1 MSFPLFV
8 FSATSE
14 NYHINSDVIGVGGGT
29 ADSESYKV
37 TDTLGQTVVGK
48 DSGQNYNLQEGYWNS
63 VNSSL
68 AFAVDSNGLDLG
80 SMIPGNPISGQTEL
94 SVSTD
99 SWSGYD
105 LYVNQNHPLTHADT
119 VTTIPDYVC
128 SISSPCLWS
137 GTGLGFSVVSGTNVD
152 PKWGTTSN
160 YKYALLPTDA
170 TVFHGTTG
178 FSGSVDQTVVG
189 LRLDVPSGQKNG
201 DYANIVTYTAMVRL

>member
-1 MSFPLFV
+1 MKRFINYKKIFYLSIFVLVMSFPLFV

-128 SISSPCLWS
+128 SISSPCL
-137 GTGLGFSVVSGTNVD
+137 LGRWNIKFH
-152 PKWGTTSN
+152 SN
-160 YKYALLPTDA
+160 Y
-170 TVFHGTTG
+170 
-178 FSGSVDQTVVG
+178 SVC
-189 LRLDVPSGQKNG
+189 
-201 DYANIVTYTAMVRL
+201 